1 VADRAQLW
9 KQLGLQTSL
18 IQRNLSECHPSGPLR
33 RQFVLPLRD
42 NHAPQ
47 FQDQSDLA
55 EHPRSSSDIS
65 NLRAPDNVNTVQLVS
80 VSISLRF
87 RAAKPESSKT
97 FSTTKSLCPILA
109 TTFLLEGKNQMHYG
123 SRNIEERFHNI
134 EPLFENAEL
143 GSWPGL
149 INVDCPSRALSKK
162 QKSKISKGSEAIIP
176 LVDIAI
182 RSLICS
188 RPTRSPPTILPLD
201 EDSLFSLANLAPA
214 VFVPGYCDAVQTRA
228 KLIPNIAKFLSRF
241 LQHSEHKLDLAH
253 DAEFV
258 EAIETNNLA
267 DQHIVEQKD
276 NMERDLW
283 MTLTNGVKNIESAR
297 KLRPLQRACATH
309 VQQSP
314 HRIFDDLLNTRRPHK
329 DDTASLLEDSFED
342 EHLDVEQD
350 FADYEDEYLSDLYEE
365 VLSIAETATVNVTNL
380 TTAHFDDVFSGA
392 RSTPSSDPRTSVT
405 MLDLGCSPSW
415 PKHPISCEPE
425 TASWICSNA
434 RTNQI
439 LRTGVDSSG
448 SQLNEVTQSC
458 ISTSQA
464 DVIGTKEPS
473 HDYVSR
479 RHPSYTLED
488 SDSSSS
494 RAESLLL
501 EQFVLHARDADFP
514 ISPLYRRPTSS
525 ETQDIIAID
534 DYDRTLPDS
543 SDIDIEMPSY
553 ETSNRFSL
561 TDIIG
566 GDQLLWQMWTKRRPS
581 MIQTDDDMLEMH
593 AMYAEDPDMR
603 LLETHTELDDKSDEY
618 MLESES
624 SNASSTNSVSSMSRQ
639 QDTMLPYDPAPRAE
653 RKQHHPFH
661 LHQNASSASFQH
673 SASSSTRSRRLSRG
687 QSFIKRISGIRTS
700 VEETSSPLKK
710 FGHDGPRDVDV
721 KRRKTLADYEKS
733 SDNDDML
740 LR

>member
-1 VADRAQLW
+1 M
-9 KQLGLQTSL
+9 QTSL
-18 IQRNLSECHPSGPLR
+18 IQRNLSERHPSGPLS

-42 NHAPQ
+42 NHPPQ
-47 FQDQSDLA
+47 LQDQRDLA
-55 EHPRSSSDIS
+55 ERPRSSSDIS
-65 NLRAPDNVNTVQLVS
+65 NFRAPDNVNTVQLVS

-97 FSTTKSLCPILA
+97 FPTTKALCPIVA
-109 TTFLLEGKNQMHYG
+109 TRFLLEGKNQTHYG
-123 SRNIEERFHNI
+123 SRNVEENFHNI
-134 EPLFENAEL
+134 EPLFENAKL

-149 INVDCPSRALSKK
+149 VNVDCPSRALYQK
-162 QKSKISKGSEAIIP
+162 QKRKISKSSEAVIP

-228 KLIPNIAKFLSRF
+228 RLIPNIAKFLSRF
-241 LQHSEHKLDLAH
+241 LQHSEHKTELAH
-253 DAEFV
+253 DAECV

-276 NMERDLW
+276 NIKRHLW
-283 MTLTNGVKNIESAR
+283 MTLTNGVKNVESAR
-297 KLRPLQRACATH
+297 KLKPLQRACTTH
-309 VQQSP
+309 VQRSP
-314 HRIFDDLLNTRRPHK
+314 HRIFDDLLNTLRPHK

-350 FADYEDEYLSDLYEE
+350 FADREDEYLSDLYEK
-365 VLSIAETATVNVTNL
+365 VLSTAETATVDVTNL
-380 TTAHFDDVFSGA
+380 TTAHFDDGFSGA
-392 RSTPSSDPRTSVT
+392 RSNPSSDPSMSVAI
-405 MLDLGCSPSW
+405 LDLGCSPSW
-415 PKHPISCEPE
+415 PEHPISCEPE
-425 TASWICSNA
+425 TVSWICSNP

-458 ISTSQA
+458 ISIGQA

-479 RHPSYTLED
+479 THPSYTLED

-501 EQFVLHARDADFP
+501 EQFVSHARDADFP
-514 ISPLYRRPTSS
+514 ISPLYHRHTSS

-534 DYDRTLPDS
+534 EDYDRTLPDS

-624 SNASSTNSVSSMSRQ
+624 SNASSTNSVSSTSRQ
-639 QDTMLPYDPAPRAE
+639 QDTMLPYDPAPIAE
-653 RKQHHPFH
+653 RNQHHPFH

-673 SASSSTRSRRLSRG
+673 GASSSTSSRRLSRG

-710 FGHDGPRDVDV
+710 FSHDGPRDVEV
-721 KRRKTLADYEKS
+721 KRRKTLADYDKS